1 VSIFLSAVMIVT
13 SYLIGSVPIGLMFV
27 WLTTGRDVRQVGSGR
42 IGGANTL
49 RAAGPWVALLT
60 VLADLA
66 KGFLSVWLARIVI
79 GTQGIES
86 PLVESLSGLMAVV
99 GHNYPIFIRFKGGAG
114 TMTTGG
120 GALALWPWN
129 APILIPLGAG
139 VIALTGH
146 TSVGSI
152 TVAVLIP
159 IIFARH
165 RHDGPHLVGTAP
177 QHQAAVGGARAAR
190 GYQKASSTQAGATA
204 RRGASKKEARFLYQ
218 PFQVMTTGKAGGLKC
233 EPLKAVML
241 IRNSLWPKN
250 VVL

>member
-1 VSIFLSAVMIVT
+1 VSVFLSAVMIVA
-13 SYLIGSVPIGLMFV
+13 SYLIGSVPIGLMLV

-42 IGGANTL
+42 TGGANTL

-66 KGFLSVWLARIVI
+66 KGFLVVWLARIVI
-79 GTQGIES
+79 GAQGIES

-120 GALALWPWN
+120 GALALWPWS
-129 APILIPLGAG
+129 APILIPLGVG

-159 IIFARH
+159 IIFAMRASLGVGPWEH
-165 RHDGPHLVGTAP
+165 LIHGIGTMALTLWALRPNIKRLWEGRERRVVISKPHLHKQAP
-177 QHQAAVGGARAAR
+177 QHAEVRPR
-190 GYQKASSTQAGATA
+190 K
-204 RRGASKKEARFLYQ
+204 RRDSYTNHSR
-218 PFQVMTTGKAGGLKC
+218 
-233 EPLKAVML
+233 
-241 IRNSLWPKN
+241 
-250 VVL
+250 